1 MSRPLA
7 VIGFL
12 VLVAGLI
19 VGGFLAIDRLA
30 GEEATETVIDKP
42 QLGLVQVTQTNLIET
57 ETFPA
62 ILRFADPQ
70 IITAPIAGTVT
81 ALPAENSTLSLGS
94 SVAEIDGQPVVV
106 FYGDRPMW
114 RSLALPLD
122 GSELEGPDVR
132 QLESNLLSLGYPSA
146 REDEDELPSIG
157 PADDLFDEDTV
168 RLIEDW
174 REDIGLSAG
183 GFVEAGRILYLTEDV
198 RVARV
203 LVSKGALILPGTPL
217 LETSASD
224 QEVFLQLPVDRREL
238 VEVGDA
244 VEVTLP
250 DDTIVSATVV
260 EVGTIV
266 TYLEDD
272 APRCDQ
278 REYSTRRSQSW
289 ELACFDES
297 PVDVEIISNEVVDA
311 LAVPVNALL
320 ALAEGGYAVEINRDG
335 VVSLIPVETGIYV
348 DGLVEI
354 TGELVAG
361 DSVVAPK

>member
-1 MSRPLA
+1 MMRRPFA

-12 VLVAGLI
+12 ILVAGLI
-19 VGGFLAIDRLA
+19 VGGFLAVDRLA
-30 GEEATETVIDKP
+30 GEESAETVIEKP

-57 ETFPA
+57 ESFPA
-62 ILRFADPQ
+62 VLRFADPQ
-70 IITAPIAGTVT
+70 IITATLSGTVT
-81 ALPAENSTLSLGS
+81 ALPAEGSTLSLGS
-94 SVAEIDGQPVVV
+94 AVAEIDGQRVVV
-106 FYGDRPMW
+106 FYGGRPMW
-114 RSLALPLD
+114 RPLALPLD

-157 PADDLFDEDTV
+157 PADDVFDAGTV

-174 REDIGLSAG
+174 RDDIGLSSG
-183 GFVEAGRILYLTEDV
+183 GFVEAGRILYLADDV
-198 RVARV
+198 RIART
-203 LVSKGALILPGTPL
+203 LVVKGALVLPGTPL

-224 QEVFLQLPVDRREL
+224 QEVFLQLPVDKREL

-260 EVGTIV
+260 EVGTVV
-266 TYLEDD
+266 TYLDDD
-272 APRCDQ
+272 APGVISVNIRLDDPV
-278 REYSTRRSQSW
+278 
-289 ELACFDES
+289 LGAGFDES
-297 PVDVEIISNEVVDA
+297 PVDVEIISNEAVDA

-320 ALAEGGYAVEINRDG
+320 ALAEGGYAVEIDRDG